1 MKYFLIILIVVL
13 CITLPYLVAVKSGGS
28 GFIFSGFLVNYL
40 DGNSYLAK
48 MYQGWDGSWR
58 FVLPYT
64 SNAGQG
70 AYLFLYYIF
79 LGHLARWT
87 NFSLIWMYHLARIVN
102 CVILLVILRIFL
114 LKTIKL
120 ESKLAFMAFLLVS
133 LGSGFGWLGLAG
145 STSDFLVP
153 EAYPFLSAYSNPHFT
168 LGMALILSVVI
179 ISENQDLPLKWP
191 GIFLLSFVLSIVLPF
206 GVIVAGVVLVSRSAL
221 KWIVEKKIEL
231 YPIIFLGLGGG
242 FFVLYQFYMSITDPV
257 LKGWNAQNITAS
269 PPLLDFIF
277 SFSPAL
283 IAAIWGSVVLLKST
297 SSPAQRTMVAWLVL
311 GILLVYI
318 PFNLQRRFMLGLF
331 IPVAILAV
339 WGIGGINNLKTRG
352 WLWVGL
358 FCFSLPT
365 NLLIILAGFYGIQ
378 SHSSAIYLT
387 VNEESALEW
396 VENSTP
402 AHSLILASP
411 EMGLFIPADTGRRV
425 VYGHPFET
433 VNAEQEKDKIETFYG
448 NKLSSEGTYLYLLD
462 KKPDYIF
469 WGPREQKIG
478 RPAILE
484 ELPVVYQ
491 NGDIKIYSLDWAK

>member
-1 MKYFLIILIVVL
+1 M
-13 CITLPYLVAVKSGGS
+13 
-28 GFIFSGFLVNYL
+28 
-40 DGNSYLAK
+40 
-48 MYQGWDGSWR
+48 
-58 FVLPYT
+58 
-64 SNAGQG
+64 
-70 AYLFLYYIF
+70 
-79 LGHLARWT
+79 
-87 NFSLIWMYHLARIVN
+87 
-102 CVILLVILRIFL
+102 
-114 LKTIKL
+114 
-120 ESKLAFMAFLLVS
+120 
-133 LGSGFGWLGLAG
+133 
-145 STSDFLVP
+145 
-153 EAYPFLSAYSNPHFT
+153 
-168 LGMALILSVVI
+168 
-179 ISENQDLPLKWP
+179 
-191 GIFLLSFVLSIVLPF
+191 
-206 GVIVAGVVLVSRSAL
+206 
-221 KWIVEKKIEL
+221 EKKIEL

-242 FFVLYQFYMSITDPV
+242 FFILYQFYMSITDPV

-297 SSPAQRTMVAWLVL
+297 SNPAQRTMVAWLVL
-311 GILLVYI
+311 GILLLYI
-318 PFNLQRRFMLGLF
+318 PFNLQRRFILGLF

-339 WGIGGINNLKTRG
+339 WGIGGINNPKTRR

-378 SHSSAIYLT
+378 SHSSLIYLT
-387 VNEESALEW
+387 VNEKSALEW

-469 WGPREQKIG
+469 WGPREQRIG